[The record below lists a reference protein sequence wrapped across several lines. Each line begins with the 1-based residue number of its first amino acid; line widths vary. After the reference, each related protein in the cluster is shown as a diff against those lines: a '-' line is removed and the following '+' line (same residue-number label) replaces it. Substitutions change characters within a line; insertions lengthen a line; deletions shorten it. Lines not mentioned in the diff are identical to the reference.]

1 METSGPSNPI
11 WRIQMPQGHYV
22 VTDTVTFVQADALA
36 TWNLAKSIAVGVDC
50 RLRKSIDAVVANI
63 SNQNDGIEWS
73 DEDAN

>member
-36 TWNLAKSIAVGVDC
+36 T
-50 RLRKSIDAVVANI
+50 
-63 SNQNDGIEWS
+63 
-73 DEDAN
+73 